1 MAAGAY
7 DMYVGAMSED
17 GLVRETAVAAA
28 VDQVRQEL
36 KIKQPI
42 ASPNVIDCTLLKE
55 ALTELGGMK

>member
-1 MAAGAY
+1 
-7 DMYVGAMSED
+7 MYAGAMSGD
-17 GLVRETAVAAA
+17 GLVKETAVAAA

-42 ASPNVIDCTLLKE
+42 ASSNVIDFTVLKE